1 MPGTVL
7 LIIAVTAT
15 VVAYS
20 AVVVGSKRSMKEQA
34 YEDEMQ
40 SRYLIK
46 FGREN
51 PRSRT
56 VE

>member
-1 MPGTVL
+1 MPGIVL

-40 SRYLIK
+40 SRYLISIAQK
-46 FGREN
+46 KKKK
-51 PRSRT
+51 T
-56 VE
+56 V